1 MIYHDEQRIQQIL
14 LNLQSN
20 ALKFTQRGSVT
31 IIVRILDRME
41 PDINSLNEYDKY
53 LQIEVKDT
61 GVGIERE

>member
-53 LQIEVKDT
+53 LQIEVKNT